1 MVFGGH
7 LSQLTAKVSSVPKG
21 LKNKTKPCCTT
32 SRFTSFSATLAGL
45 YDHVGEL
52 LHFGG
57 SSRVVQYS
65 EGLQVLRDAAGGGG
79 GFRVQSVVQAQELQD
94 STKQL
99 LCLMNYIA
107 IESDQK
113 AAVSPQSCTLLGY
126 ATVFK
131 LLILLP
137 PLKTTL

>member
-1 MVFGGH
+1 MGSVI
-7 LSQLTAKVSSVPKG
+7 TAKGKACF
-21 LKNKTKPCCTT
+21 TA
-32 SRFTSFSATLAGL
+32 SRFTSFSATLARL
-45 YDHVGEL
+45 DDHVGEL

-57 SSRVVQYS
+57 SSGVVKYS
-65 EGLQVLRDAAGGGG
+65 EGLQVLGDAAGRGGG
-79 GFRVQSVVQAQELQD
+79 LWIQSVVQAQELRD

-99 LCLMNYIA
+99 LYLMNYIV

-113 AAVSPQSCTLLGY
+113 AAVSPQSCTLTGC

>member
-1 MVFGGH
+1 M
-7 LSQLTAKVSSVPKG
+7 
-21 LKNKTKPCCTT
+21 
-32 SRFTSFSATLAGL
+32 
-45 YDHVGEL
+45 
-52 LHFGG
+52 
-57 SSRVVQYS
+57 
-65 EGLQVLRDAAGGGG
+65 RDAAGGGG

-113 AAVSPQSCTLLGY
+113 ATVSPQSCTLLGY